1 MAALGWVVR
10 PATASSFT
18 AFGKAVTKVQRSYLP
33 WKQLLTYRQPLLGS
47 QTCSYKTLR
56 AYSAIKSPYVPAC
69 NSYDHVHERTS
80 LLVPCDFNERNTRG
94 FMEDRKTTALT
105 ILSDLKHLKSS
116 PMPALVLGL
125 SGLLPFVAAPAYMIT
140 SNAFLTNI
148 AFYQLAYGATI
159 LSFLGGV
166 RWGITLVEESGVRP
180 NWFNLGY
187 SVTPSLIAWMGL
199 IVPNLVVSNL
209 IVMAGLTGAAYLDT
223 VMWGYPP
230 WFKAL
235 RFMLSFGAVL
245 SLWTT
250 LMCKLILS
258 DGESVKAVAEDEVD
272 N

>member
-1 MAALGWVVR
+1 MHER
-10 PATASSFT
+10 T
-18 AFGKAVTKVQRSYLP
+18 
-33 WKQLLTYRQPLLGS
+33 PLLGPRDLN
-47 QTCSYKTLR
+47 Q
-56 AYSAIKSPYVPAC
+56 
-69 NSYDHVHERTS
+69 
-80 LLVPCDFNERNTRG
+80 RNTRG
-94 FMEDRKTTALT
+94 FIEDRKTKALT
-105 ILSDLKHLKSS
+105 IFSDLKHLKSS
-116 PMPALVLGL
+116 PMPALVLGF
-125 SGLLPFVAAPAYMIT
+125 SGLIPFVAAPAYMIT
-140 SNAFLTNI
+140 SSAFLSNF

-166 RWGITLVEESGVRP
+166 RWGISLVEESGVRP

-187 SVTPSLIAWMGL
+187 SVTPSLIAWVGL
-199 IVPNLVVSNL
+199 IVPNLVVSYL
-209 IVMAGLTGAAYLDT
+209 ILMAGLTGAAYLDT

-258 DGESVKAVAEDEVD
+258 DDESVKTAAKDAAD

>member
-1 MAALGWVVR
+1 MNTDGFR
-10 PATASSFT
+10 
-18 AFGKAVTKVQRSYLP
+18 K
-33 WKQLLTYRQPLLGS
+33 PLLGS
-47 QTCSYKTLR
+47 QTCCYKTLT
-56 AYSAIKSPYVPAC
+56 AYSAIKSPFVPTI
-69 NSYDHVHERTS
+69 NNYDHVHERKS
-80 LLVPCDFNERNTRG
+80 LLVPKDFKNRNTRS
-94 FMEDRKTTALT
+94 FFEDRKTTALT
-105 ILSDLKHLKSS
+105 IFSDLKHLKSS

-140 SNAFLTNI
+140 SSAFLSNI

-166 RWGITLVEESGVRP
+166 RWGLTLVEESGVRP

-187 SVTPSLIAWMGL
+187 SVTPSLIAWVGL
-199 IVPNLVVSNL
+199 IVPNLVVSNIIL
-209 IVMAGLTGAAYLDT
+209 MAGLTGAAYLDT

-258 DGESVKAVAEDEVD
+258 DGESVKTVVKAETD